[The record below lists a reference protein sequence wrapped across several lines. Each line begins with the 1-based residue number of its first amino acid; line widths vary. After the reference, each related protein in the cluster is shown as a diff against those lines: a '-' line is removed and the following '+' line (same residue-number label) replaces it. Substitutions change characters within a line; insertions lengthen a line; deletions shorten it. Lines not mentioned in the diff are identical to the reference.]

1 MGVVG
6 ITRGELDMGLQ
17 DLLVEGLL
25 PEEAV
30 PNHRLWGKPQGTYQA
45 LWHGWEEKGSPEH

>member
-6 ITRGELDMGLQ
+6 ITRGELDMGQ
-17 DLLVEGLL
+17 DLLVEELL

-30 PNHRLWGKPQGTYQA
+30 PNHRLWGKPQGSYQG
-45 LWHGWEEKGSPEH
+45 LWEEKGSPEH